1 MSQQKFHI
9 HIDAKELDPQ
19 LETILL
25 KECSFDYKNF
35 IQRQNLS
42 SCYAPETHLTYKTT
56 ELNRS
61 KQVFEKIRN
70 YLEQN
75 PRSMIGY
82 VEYECVPEEFFID
95 YKDFDPSILPPFR
108 LELEDLP
115 TGGFREDEIHLTLD
129 RDNSDQRMIQSLR
142 EMGLFSA
149 LRQKDYGIAEIFT
162 VQGSCSNIQRIL
174 PMLITYLKRAGG
186 VAKCTVKE
194 EIVMRHWISSPDYK
208 LPPIIQSIQEMS
220 NFQLVHQTV

>member
-1 MSQQKFHI
+1 MNQQKFHI

-19 LETILL
+19 LERILL

-35 IQRQNLS
+35 IQRQDS
-42 SCYAPETHLTYKTT
+42 KPSYAPETHLTYKTT
-56 ELNRS
+56 ELSRS

-75 PRSMIGY
+75 PMSMIGY

-95 YKDFDPSILPPFR
+95 YQDFNPNIMLPFR
-108 LELEDLP
+108 LSLEDLP

-129 RDNSDQRMIQSLR
+129 RDNSDQRVIKSLR

-149 LRQKDYGIAEIFT
+149 LRQKDYGVAEIFT

-174 PMLITYLKRAGG
+174 PMLITYLKQAGG

-194 EIVMRHWISSPDYK
+194 EIIMRHWISSPDYK
-208 LPPIIQSIQEMS
+208 LPPIIQDIQEIS
-220 NFQLVHQTV
+220 SSKLIY